1 MEEKRLGRSG
11 DDLEKRVRR
20 LEISQ
25 AVLSVTVLVMAAS
38 CILQGLN
45 ALRMVE
51 WMRSVTE
58 TMADWTET
66 AGEITGT
73 LWELVTALGK

>member
-1 MEEKRLGRSG
+1 MEEKRTGRSG

-58 TMADWTET
+58 TVADWTET

>member
-1 MEEKRLGRSG
+1 MEEKRRGGSG
-11 DDLEKRVRR
+11 NDLERRVRR

-25 AVLSVTVLVMAAS
+25 AILSVTVLIMAAS

-73 LWELVTALGK
+73 LWELVAVLGK

>member
-1 MEEKRLGRSG
+1 MEEKRPGRSG

-58 TMADWTET
+58 TVADWTET

>member
-1 MEEKRLGRSG
+1 MREKRLGGSR

-25 AVLSVTVLVMAAS
+25 AVLGVTVLVLTAS

-73 LWELVTALGK
+73 LWEFVTALGK